1 MEKPYQSRV
10 VIEDNFDY
18 LKITIPVKR
27 NYISIV
33 WIFCWMIFWGY
44 FGILSFNDL
53 FKFSDESSRIFMIIW
68 ISGWSFGGV
77 MAVKTIIWLF
87 WGKEII
93 EIGMGTFSINRKNDL
108 FTREKVYDINECR
121 EFRIREVDSES
132 DRKHWFIFYY
142 RNKERG
148 TIAFDYGM
156 RNFCF
161 GEDLYEPEAQYL
173 LNVMKGKKV
182 LTESQFK

>member
-1 MEKPYQSRV
+1 MEKPYQGRAIV
-10 VIEDNFDY
+10 EDNFDY
-18 LKITIPVKR
+18 LKITIPAKR
-27 NYISIV
+27 NYLFLV
-33 WIFCWMIFWGY
+33 YIFFWLIFWG
-44 FGILSFNDL
+44 FIG
-53 FKFSDESSRIFMIIW
+53 SSAITEFFRSHGDFDRGFMIFW
-68 ISGWSFGGV
+68 ISGWAFGFV
-77 MAVKTIIWLF
+77 MAAKSIIWLF

-93 EIGMGTFSINRKNDL
+93 EIGMGTFSISRKNDL
-108 FTREKVYDINECR
+108 FTREKVYDLEECR

-132 DRKHWFIFYY
+132 DRKYWSVFYY

-156 RNFCF
+156 QNFCF

-173 LNVMKGKKV
+173 LSIMKSKKV

>member
-1 MEKPYQSRV
+1 MEKPYQGRAIV
-10 VIEDNFDY
+10 EDNFEY

-27 NYISIV
+27 NYISII
-33 WIFCWMIFWGY
+33 WICCWVTFWGY
-44 FGILSFNDL
+44 FGASAFGELFNPPNE
-53 FKFSDESSRIFMIIW
+53 FGRIFMLIW
-68 ISGWSFGGV
+68 ISGWALGGV

-93 EIGMGTFSINRKNDL
+93 EIGMGTFSISRKNDL
-108 FTREKVYDINECR
+108 FTREKVYDLNECR
-121 EFRIREVDSES
+121 EFRIREIDSES
-132 DRKHWFIFYY
+132 DRKFWFVFYY
-142 RNKERG
+142 RNKEKG

-161 GEDLYEPEAQYL
+161 GEDLHEPEAQYL
-173 LNVMKGKKV
+173 LNVMKSKKV

>member
-1 MEKPYQSRV
+1 MEKPYQGRAIV
-10 VIEDNFDY
+10 EDNFDY
-18 LKITIPVKR
+18 LKITIPAKR
-27 NYISIV
+27 NYLFLVYICFSLTI
-33 WIFCWMIFWGY
+33 WGYIGSSAIDELLHPSSDFGRGFMIF
-44 FGILSFNDL
+44 
-53 FKFSDESSRIFMIIW
+53 W
-68 ISGWSFGGV
+68 ISGWALGGI
-77 MAVKTIIWLF
+77 MTVKTIIWLF
-87 WGKEII
+87 WGEEII
-93 EIGMGTFSINRKNDL
+93 EIGMGTFSISRKNDL
-108 FTREKVYDINECR
+108 FTREKVYDLNECR

-142 RNKERG
+142 RSKERG

-173 LNVMKGKKV
+173 LNVMKSKRV

>member
-1 MEKPYQSRV
+1 MEKPYHSRAIV
-10 VIEDNFDY
+10 EDNPDY

-33 WIFCWMIFWGY
+33 WIFCWMIFWGC
-44 FGILSFNDL
+44 FGGSAFNDL
-53 FKFSDESSRIFMIIW
+53 FKFSDESSRVFMIIW
-68 ISGWSFGGV
+68 ISGWIFSGV
-77 MAVKTIIWLF
+77 MAVKLIIWLLL
-87 WGKEII
+87 GKEII
-93 EIGMGTFSINRKNDL
+93 EVGMGTFSISRKNDL
-108 FTREKVYDINECR
+108 FTREKVYDLDECR

-132 DRKHWFIFYY
+132 DRKYLSIFYY

-161 GEDLYEPEAQYL
+161 GEDLYEPEAQQL
-173 LNVMKGKKV
+173 LGVMKGKKV

>member
-1 MEKPYQSRV
+1 MEKPYQGRAIV
-10 VIEDNFDY
+10 EDNFDY
-18 LKITIPVKR
+18 LKITIPAKR

-33 WIFCWMIFWGY
+33 WICMWMLFWGY
-44 FGILSFNDL
+44 IGSTGVTELFVAKEDSNHGFLIFWLSSWAL
-53 FKFSDESSRIFMIIW
+53 
-68 ISGWSFGGV
+68 GLV
-77 MAVKTIIWLF
+77 TAVKTIIWLF
-87 WGKEII
+87 WGREII
-93 EIGMGTFSINRKNDL
+93 EIGMGTFSISRKNDL
-108 FTREKVYDINECR
+108 FTREKVYDLNECR

-173 LNVMKGKKV
+173 LNVMKSKRV